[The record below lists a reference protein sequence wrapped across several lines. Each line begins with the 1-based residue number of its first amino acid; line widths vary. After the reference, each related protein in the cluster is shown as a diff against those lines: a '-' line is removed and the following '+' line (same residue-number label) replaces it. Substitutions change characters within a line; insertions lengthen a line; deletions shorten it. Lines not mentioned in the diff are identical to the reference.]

1 MGLFRR
7 NKNNN
12 KPVIRQVIDLV
23 PRWIFN
29 NCTNTYKTD
38 KGCSKYM
45 TYDQFVALTY
55 GQLYKCH
62 TLSDISTGIGVSET
76 FISDLGLK
84 QSPARS
90 TMSDGNKKRDW
101 RVFESLYYKLLSHYK
116 SILKQH
122 HQSFVI
128 EEIKGKSIK
137 LIDSSTIPLCLS
149 MFDWAKFR
157 TAKGGV
163 KAHTCLDVELMLP
176 DVVNISE
183 AKVHDRHG
191 LEQMIFPQNT
201 IIVEDRAY
209 FDFTLMLN
217 RIAAKNTFVTRIKA
231 NTVYETIEELDLPDG
246 KNEHIVKDE
255 IIRLTSAKA
264 KESGIY
270 EQKLR
275 LVHVYKEDE
284 NKIIEIITNNLDW
297 DALTISELYKK
308 RWDIELFFKALKQNL
323 QVKTFVGTSEN
334 AVKSQ
339 IYIALI
345 TFLLLELIRRT
356 IAKKEPA
363 FSNFV
368 EKIRISLCFY
378 LSLDYVCNTM
388 GEGAK
393 KVRLGTQLKIPGESD
408 LNSRSNQLSLYE

>member
-7 NKNNN
+7 NKNTN
-12 KPVIRQVIDLV
+12 KPVISQILDLV
-23 PRWIFN
+23 PRWIFD
-29 NCTNTYKTD
+29 NCTKTYQTD
-38 KGCSKYM
+38 KGCSKYK

-101 RVFESLYYKLLSHYK
+101 LVFESLYNKLLNHYK
-116 SILKQH
+116 RVLKKH
-122 HQSFVI
+122 HKSYIV
-128 EEIKGKSIK
+128 EEIKGQSVK
-137 LIDSSTIPLCLS
+137 LVDSSTIPLCLS

-163 KAHTCLDVELMLP
+163 KIHTCLDVGLMLP

-183 AKVHDRHG
+183 AKLHDRYG
-191 LEQMIFPQNT
+191 LEQLIFPKNT
-201 IIVEDRAY
+201 IIVEDRGY
-209 FDFTLMLN
+209 FDFTLMLS
-217 RIAAKNTFVTRIKA
+217 RIAADNIFVTRIKT
-231 NTVYETIEELDLPDG
+231 NTVFETVEELELPDG
-246 KNEHIVKDE
+246 ENEHIVKDE
-255 IIRLTSAKA
+255 IIRLTSPKA
-264 KESGIY
+264 IKCGLS

-284 NKIIEIITNNLDW
+284 NKIIEIITNQLEW
-297 DALTISELYKK
+297 EALTISELYKK

-339 IYIALI
+339 IYIAL
-345 TFLLLELIRRT
+345 TTYLLLELIRRT
-356 IAKKEPA
+356 ISKKMPA

-368 EKIRISLCFY
+368 EKIRMSLCFY
-378 LSLDYVCNTM
+378 LTLDYVCNTM

-393 KVRLGTQLKIPGESD
+393 RVRHQNQLK
-408 LNSRSNQLSLYE
+408 LNYKTDFYSGNRQLSLYG